1 MMKAIMPKWSRDTL
15 LPVGFFKNFSKNIYF
30 ILLDLVP
37 NKRSY
42 LLKQACGWKLQV
54 CLRKY
59 DILLG
64 VRRLRVKEHLLQ
76 AVCFLFGLRVHVH
89 ECVLHELR
97 KWRALEKCCYLFF
110 VRPFAFCLWTTF
122 SNLMSV
128 TFFRNKYYFQ
138 ILFFFLFFCF
148 FCFCF
153 ESLEIFVKI

>member
-1 MMKAIMPKWSRDTL
+1 M
-15 LPVGFFKNFSKNIYF
+15 
-30 ILLDLVP
+30 P

-76 AVCFLFGLRVHVH
+76 AFCFLFGLRVHVH

-97 KWRALEKCCYLFF
+97 KWRALEKCYYLFF
-110 VRPFAFCLWTTF
+110 VRPFVFCLWTTF

-138 ILFFFLFFCF
+138 ILFFFFFV
-148 FCFCF
+148 
-153 ESLEIFVKI
+153 FVLNHSKFLLKFNSSYNLIILLPYPCVK